1 VHWISDVAAGGL
13 LGLAC
18 LAGLRWSWYR
28 RPAPGL
34 RLPEMIAILLVALTV
49 SIMAMV
55 VPRLA
60 ASVADYS
67 VLPGL
72 LLP

>member
-1 VHWISDVAAGGL
+1 
-13 LGLAC
+13 
-18 LAGLRWSWYR
+18 
-28 RPAPGL
+28 
-34 RLPEMIAILLVALTV
+34 MIAILLVALTV